1 MNENLVL
8 VTGMSGAGKSSA
20 MNALE
25 DLGYC
30 CIDNFPRELLPQLQE
45 LLEKEQDRYKN
56 IALSVSA
63 ADYTSFVNYFD
74 NIAREL
80 QIIFLD
86 CSDEELLLRYRFTRR
101 QHPMIASGQATT
113 LEDAIEMER
122 LSFDQIL
129 ANMNNTLHVDTTK
142 LSSQALIN
150 RIRHRFKSTDKPEF
164 TVTFQSFGFKHGMPM
179 DADMVL
185 DVGFCPIPSTNRVC
199 GTKPAMTRKSTT
211 MSWSPRTR
219 RNTFSA
225 RLRCWIMCWIST
237 TGRTSPT

>member
-1 MNENLVL
+1 
-8 VTGMSGAGKSSA
+8 
-20 MNALE
+20 
-25 DLGYC
+25 
-30 CIDNFPRELLPQLQE
+30 
-45 LLEKEQDRYKN
+45 
-56 IALSVSA
+56 LSVSA

-74 NIAREL
+74 NIAKDL

-122 LSFDQIL
+122 MSFNQIL
-129 ANMNNTLHVDTTK
+129 ANMNNTFHLDTTK

-150 RIRHRFKSTDKPEF
+150 RVRHRFKSTDRPEF

-185 DVGFCPIPSTNRVC
+185 DVRFLPNPFYEPSLRNKTGNDKEVYDYVMESRDTQEYIRRTGEMLDYVLEQYD
-199 GTKPAMTRKSTT
+199 KQNKSNMIISVGCTGGQHR
-211 MSWSPRTR
+211 SVSIANWLYDRYKDKY
-219 RNTFSA
+219 
-225 RLRCWIMCWIST
+225 RCFKSHRDVE
-237 TGRTSPT
+237 GGENG